1 MLSVIFFVLVY
12 SFGQFIL
19 LNIFLVI
26 LLENESNNDL
36 MDDENDAENE
46 IEDVLIKTE
55 SPQRL
60 SNKNR
65 APSPVESID
74 SLERTDL
81 NEQVSSQATGKW
93 IRTPTKNNHTLMLF
107 DEKDDGKEQK
117 KDTQCRLHHHRRTSS
132 MKLNNTENNKDDQD
146 DEDDEEL
153 KELPGLEHT
162 MISINDEKDG
172 EEMNSNQET
181 KTATNVG
188 WATLKSSLP
197 QNNSSTTNTK
207 KRRASI
213 TSTLKN
219 VFSSRESIHCVIT
232 Y

>member
-1 MLSVIFFVLVY
+1 
-12 SFGQFIL
+12 
-19 LNIFLVI
+19 
-26 LLENESNNDL
+26 
-36 MDDENDAENE
+36 
-46 IEDVLIKTE
+46 
-55 SPQRL
+55 
-60 SNKNR
+60 
-65 APSPVESID
+65 
-74 SLERTDL
+74 
-81 NEQVSSQATGKW
+81 
-93 IRTPTKNNHTLMLF
+93 MLF

-172 EEMNSNQET
+172 EETNSNQET

-213 TSTLKN
+213 TSTLMFFQ
-219 VFSSRESIHCVIT
+219 V
-232 Y
+232 

>member
-1 MLSVIFFVLVY
+1 M
-12 SFGQFIL
+12 
-19 LNIFLVI
+19 
-26 LLENESNNDL
+26 
-36 MDDENDAENE
+36 
-46 IEDVLIKTE
+46 
-55 SPQRL
+55 
-60 SNKNR
+60 
-65 APSPVESID
+65 
-74 SLERTDL
+74 
-81 NEQVSSQATGKW
+81 SSQATGKW

-132 MKLNNTENNKDDQD
+132 MKLNDAENDKDDQD

-162 MISINDEKDG
+162 MISIKDEKDG

-219 VFSSRESIHCVIT
+219 VFFKSENLFIVSL